1 MYILFYSIFGNLQT
15 TTLSILDMK
24 VNKFE
29 LDQTDRTILN
39 MLIKDAKTQYIKI
52 AKKCNMTSAAI
63 YKRIRNLKSAGII
76 KGSEIKIDSKNIGY
90 PTLAFIG
97 LQIDLISTTTHID
110 VFNKIKDVLEITEC
124 YDITGKYSLFVKV
137 YANSNEH
144 LKTII
149 VEKIQ
154 SIKEVTATET
164 FICLEE
170 GFIRQL
176 PF

>member
-1 MYILFYSIFGNLQT
+1 MS
-15 TTLSILDMK
+15 
-24 VNKFE
+24 VNDYN

-39 MLIKDAKTQYIKI
+39 LLIKDARTQYSKI
-52 AKKCNMTSAAI
+52 AKECRMTSAGI
-63 YKRIRNLKSAGII
+63 YKRIRNLKKVGII
-76 KGSEIKIDSKNIGY
+76 TGSEITIDSKNIGY

-97 LQIDLISTTTHID
+97 LQMNLETTTTHID
-110 VFNKIKDVLEITEC
+110 VFNRIKDIPEIVEC
-124 YDITGKYSLFVKV
+124 YDITGKYSLFIKV

-144 LKTII
+144 LRKII
-149 VEKIQ
+149 VGKIQ

-170 GFIRQL
+170 GFKRQL

>member
-1 MYILFYSIFGNLQT
+1 MS
-15 TTLSILDMK
+15 
-24 VNKFE
+24 VNDYN

-39 MLIKDAKTQYIKI
+39 LLIKDARTQYSKI
-52 AKKCNMTSAAI
+52 AKECRMTSAGI
-63 YKRIRNLKSAGII
+63 YKRIRNLKKAGII
-76 KGSEIKIDSKNIGY
+76 TGSEITIDSKNIGY

-97 LQIDLISTTTHID
+97 LQMNLETTTTHID
-110 VFNKIKDVLEITEC
+110 VFNRIKDIPEIVEC
-124 YDITGKYSLFVKV
+124 YDITGKYSLFIKV

-144 LKTII
+144 LRKII
-149 VEKIQ
+149 VGKIQ

-170 GFIRQL
+170 GFKRQL

>member
-1 MYILFYSIFGNLQT
+1 
-15 TTLSILDMK
+15 MK
-24 VNKFE
+24 VNKYN

-39 MLIKDAKTQYIKI
+39 ILIQDARAQYLKI
-52 AKKCNMTSAAI
+52 ANKCNMTSAGI
-63 YKRIRNLKSAGII
+63 YKRIRNLKKAGII
-76 KGSEIKIDSKNIGY
+76 KGSEIIIDSKNIGY

-97 LQIDLISTTTHID
+97 LQINLETTTTHID
-110 VFNKIKDVLEITEC
+110 VFNTIKSVPEIVEC
-124 YDITGKYSLFVKV
+124 YDITGKYSMFIKV

-144 LKTII
+144 LKQII
-149 VEKIQ
+149 VRKIQ

-170 GFIRQL
+170 GFKRQI

>member
-1 MYILFYSIFGNLQT
+1 MS
-15 TTLSILDMK
+15 
-24 VNKFE
+24 VNDYN

-39 MLIKDAKTQYIKI
+39 LLIKDARIQYSKI
-52 AKKCNMTSAAI
+52 AKECHMTSAGI
-63 YKRIRNLKSAGII
+63 FKRIRNLKKAGII
-76 KGSEIKIDSKNIGY
+76 TGSEINIDSKNIGY

-97 LQIDLISTTTHID
+97 LQMNLETTTTHID
-110 VFNKIKDVLEITEC
+110 VFNRIKDIPEIVEC
-124 YDITGKYSLFVKV
+124 YDITGKYSLFIKV

-144 LKTII
+144 LRKII

-170 GFIRQL
+170 GFKRQL

>member
-1 MYILFYSIFGNLQT
+1 MS
-15 TTLSILDMK
+15 
-24 VNKFE
+24 VNEFN

-39 MLIKDAKTQYIKI
+39 LLIKDARTQYSKI
-52 AKKCNMTSAAI
+52 AKECLMTSAGV
-63 YKRIRNLKSAGII
+63 YKRIRNLKKAGII
-76 KGSEIKIDSKNIGY
+76 TGSEIKIDSKNIGY

-97 LQIDLISTTTHID
+97 LQINLETTTTHID
-110 VFNKIKDVLEITEC
+110 VFSRIKEIPEVVEC
-124 YDITGKYSLFVKV
+124 YDITGKYSLFIKV

-144 LKTII
+144 LRKII
-149 VEKIQ
+149 VGKIQ

-170 GFIRQL
+170 GFRRQL

>member
-1 MYILFYSIFGNLQT
+1 MMSI
-15 TTLSILDMK
+15 
-24 VNKFE
+24 NKYN

-39 MLIKDAKTQYIKI
+39 LLIQDARTQYVKI
-52 AKKCNMTSAAI
+52 ARKCNMTSAGI
-63 YKRIRNLKSAGII
+63 YKRIRNLKASGII
-76 KGSEIKIDSKNIGY
+76 TGAEIKIDSKKIGY

-97 LQIDLISTTTHID
+97 LQINLETTTTHID
-110 VFNKIKDVLEITEC
+110 VFNRIKDIPEIVEC
-124 YDITGKYSLFVKV
+124 YDITGKYSLFIKV

-144 LKTII
+144 LKQII

-154 SIKEVTATET
+154 SVKEVTATET

-170 GFIRQL
+170 GFKRQI

>member
-1 MYILFYSIFGNLQT
+1 MS
-15 TTLSILDMK
+15 
-24 VNKFE
+24 VNDYK

-39 MLIKDAKTQYIKI
+39 LLIKDARTQYLKI
-52 AKKCNMTSAAI
+52 AQACNMTSAGI
-63 YKRIRNLKSAGII
+63 HKRIRNLKKAGII
-76 KGSEIKIDSKNIGY
+76 TGAEITLDSKNIGY

-97 LQIDLISTTTHID
+97 LQMSLETTTTHID
-110 VFNKIKDVLEITEC
+110 VFKHIKDIPEIVEC
-124 YDITGKYSLFVKV
+124 YDITGKYSLFIKV

-144 LKTII
+144 LRQII

-170 GFIRQL
+170 GFKRQL

>member
-1 MYILFYSIFGNLQT
+1 MS
-15 TTLSILDMK
+15 
-24 VNKFE
+24 VNDYN

-39 MLIKDAKTQYIKI
+39 LLIKDARTQYSKI
-52 AKKCNMTSAAI
+52 AKECHMTSAGI
-63 YKRIRNLKSAGII
+63 YKRIRNLKKAGII
-76 KGSEIKIDSKNIGY
+76 TGSEINIDSKNIGY

-97 LQIDLISTTTHID
+97 LQMNLETTSTHID
-110 VFNKIKDVLEITEC
+110 VFKRIKDIPEIVEC
-124 YDITGKYSLFVKV
+124 YDITGKYSLFIKV

-144 LKTII
+144 LRKII
-149 VEKIQ
+149 VGKIQ

-170 GFIRQL
+170 GFKRQL